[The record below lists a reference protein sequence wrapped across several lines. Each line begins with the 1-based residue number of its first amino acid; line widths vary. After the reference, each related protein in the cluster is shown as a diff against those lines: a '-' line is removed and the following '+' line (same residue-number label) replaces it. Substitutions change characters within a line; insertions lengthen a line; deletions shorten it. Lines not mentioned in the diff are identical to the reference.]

1 MKRIILIA
9 AVALSAAP
17 FAATFAQ
24 PNDEQDR
31 AHPGVFVKD
40 SEITAKI
47 KASLAAQHV
56 GSLMHIKVDTDNHGV
71 VWLSGK
77 AKNQD
82 AIDAAISIARA
93 TEGVQDVHSSI
104 RVSGD
109 Q

>member
-9 AVALSAAP
+9 VVALSAAP

-24 PNDEQDR
+24 PNGDQDR

-56 GSLMHIKVDTDNHGV
+56 GSLVHIRVDTDDHGI

-77 AKNQD
+77 AKNQET
-82 AIDAAISIARA
+82 IDAAISIARA
-93 TEGVQDVHSSI
+93 TEGVQDVRSSI
-104 RVSGD
+104 RVKND